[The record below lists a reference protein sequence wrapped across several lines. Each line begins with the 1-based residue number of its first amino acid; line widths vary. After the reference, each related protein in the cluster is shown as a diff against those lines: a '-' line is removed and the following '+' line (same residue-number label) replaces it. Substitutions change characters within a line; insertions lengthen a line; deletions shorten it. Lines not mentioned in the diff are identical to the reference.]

1 MQFNRKDC
9 RMQEN
14 QGTQNSNCKF
24 QSSSLPAMRKLR
36 FIHHGPRTH
45 TAAYELEFTRILAGF
60 ERVTEGPKAIGHE
73 KCRSSGR
80 VL

>member
-14 QGTQNSNCKF
+14 HGTQNSNCKF
-24 QSSSLPAMRKLR
+24 QSSSLPATRRLR

-45 TAAYELEFTRILAGF
+45 TATDELELAQILAGF
-60 ERVTEGPKAIGHE
+60 E
-73 KCRSSGR
+73 
-80 VL
+80 